1 MNRSMNGLMNDGS
14 FLSARDISFRW
25 RQDQPLLE
33 DISLD
38 VARGQTLAI
47 LGPNG
52 AGKTTLLSILSGR
65 LSPRAGSVNLD
76 SRPLISYSARERSRL
91 IAFLPQLE
99 KLAFNYRV
107 LDFVLMGRTPCME
120 VLALPGKEDEEAA
133 LKALS
138 LFGLDSFSMRNIG
151 ELSGGEFQLVRIARC
166 LAQGASILILDE
178 PASML
183 DPAHSRRIADALASL
198 VESGKT
204 LIYTTHDIGL
214 VLFFRGSAV
223 IISGGIVGWKGPV
236 EDLHDPKLLAH
247 TYGISF
253 SNKEIP
259 SVF

>member
-1 MNRSMNGLMNDGS
+1 MERGS
-14 FLSARDISFRW
+14 ATTRGYLAGCGARPNACHPRPQRRW
-25 RQDQPLLE
+25 
-33 DISLD
+33 
-38 VARGQTLAI
+38 
-47 LGPNG
+47 
-52 AGKTTLLSILSGR
+52 KTTLLSILSGR

-178 PASML
+178 PASCSTL
-183 DPAHSRRIADALASL
+183 PIRIADALASL
-198 VESGKT
+198 VDWQDDNLHNARYRPSHFSRRSCTYHLRRKNPVDRRGGWPRQRRHTWPRLWHFIFYKTIAQRFLESC
-204 LIYTTHDIGL
+204 
-214 VLFFRGSAV
+214 
-223 IISGGIVGWKGPV
+223 
-236 EDLHDPKLLAH
+236 
-247 TYGISF
+247 
-253 SNKEIP
+253 
-259 SVF
+259 

>member
-1 MNRSMNGLMNDGS
+1 MNSES
-14 FLSARDISFRW
+14 VLSARDISFRW
-25 RQDQPLLE
+25 KEDQPLLE

-183 DPAHSRRIADALASL
+183 DPAHSRHIADALASL
-198 VESGKT
+198 ADSGKT
-204 LIYTTHDIGL
+204 IIYTTHDIDLAIFLGGHALIISEGKIQWIGAGGL
-214 VLFFRGSAV
+214 VN
-223 IISGGIVGWKGPV
+223 
-236 EDLHDPKLLAH
+236 EDILGRA
-247 TYGISF
+247 YGISF
-253 SNKEIP
+253 SIKQLP
-259 SVF
+259 SAF

>member
-1 MNRSMNGLMNDGS
+1 MIKVSGLTKDYG
-14 FLSARDISFRW
+14 ARR
-25 RQDQPLLE
+25 
-33 DISLD
+33 
-38 VARGQTLAI
+38 AI
-47 LGPNG
+47 HNLNFDAQQGEIVGFLGPNG

>member
-1 MNRSMNGLMNDGS
+1 MNSES
-14 FLSARDISFRW
+14 VLSARDISFRW
-25 RQDQPLLE
+25 KEDQPLLE

-183 DPAHSRRIADALASL
+183 DPAHSRHIADALAS
-198 VESGKT
+198 
-204 LIYTTHDIGL
+204 
-214 VLFFRGSAV
+214 
-223 IISGGIVGWKGPV
+223 
-236 EDLHDPKLLAH
+236 
-247 TYGISF
+247 
-253 SNKEIP
+253 
-259 SVF
+259 

>member
-1 MNRSMNGLMNDGS
+1 MELHDEQRIV
-14 FLSARDISFRW
+14 LSARDISFRW
-25 RQDQPLLE
+25 KEDQPLLE

-47 LGPNG
+47 LGPN
-52 AGKTTLLSILSGR
+52 ALKNNPALHSLVASV
-65 LSPRAGSVNLD
+65 RAPVLVNLD

-91 IAFLPQLE
+91 IAFLPQLSE

-120 VLALPGKEDEEAA
+120 VLALPGKEDEEAVP
-133 LKALS
+133 KALS

-151 ELSGGEFQLVRIARC
+151 AVRGEFQLVRNRALPCSR
-166 LAQGASILILDE
+166 GFILILDE

-204 LIYTTHDIGL
+204 LIYTTH
-214 VLFFRGSAV
+214 A
-223 IISGGIVGWKGPV
+223 
-236 EDLHDPKLLAH
+236 LLAWF
-247 TYGISF
+247 SF
-253 SNKEIP
+253 SR
-259 SVF
+259 

>member
-1 MNRSMNGLMNDGS
+1 MNSELV
-14 FLSARDISFRW
+14 LSARDISFRW
-25 RQDQPLLE
+25 KEAQPLLE

>member
-1 MNRSMNGLMNDGS
+1 MNSES
-14 FLSARDISFRW
+14 VLSARDISFRW
-25 RQDQPLLE
+25 KEDQPLLE

>member
-1 MNRSMNGLMNDGS
+1 MNSES
-14 FLSARDISFRW
+14 VLSARDISFRW
-25 RQDQPLLE
+25 KEDQPLLE

-138 LFGLDSFSMRNIG
+138 LFRLDSFSMRNIG

-183 DPAHSRRIADALASL
+183 DPAHSRHIADALASL
-198 VESGKT
+198 ADSGKT
-204 LIYTTHDIGL
+204 IIYTTHDIDLAIFLGGHALIISEGKIQWIGAAGGL
-214 VLFFRGSAV
+214 VN
-223 IISGGIVGWKGPV
+223 
-236 EDLHDPKLLAH
+236 EDILGRA
-247 TYGISF
+247 YGISF
-253 SNKEIP
+253 SIKQLP
-259 SVF
+259 SAF

>member
-1 MNRSMNGLMNDGS
+1 
-14 FLSARDISFRW
+14 
-25 RQDQPLLE
+25 
-33 DISLD
+33 
-38 VARGQTLAI
+38 
-47 LGPNG
+47 
-52 AGKTTLLSILSGR
+52 
-65 LSPRAGSVNLD
+65 
-76 SRPLISYSARERSRL
+76 L